1 MVSLS
6 KYDDDMLSDVG
17 FKLFRRTLLYW
28 SGGLYYERNDNSLV
42 SDSTFKLSRRTLSYW
57 SGVPNYDRKA
67 RSFYINGVPKSGSR
81 LKLDVETLLWNRRQW
96 YSFWQYLLSACSGE
110 LYHIDYE
117 YPTMKEKLEAFT
129 SMGFQN
135 QVWD

>member
-6 KYDDDMLSDVG
+6 RYDDAMLSDAG

-67 RSFYINGVPKSGSR
+67 RSFYINGVSKSGLR
-81 LKLDVETLLWNRRQW
+81 LKLVCVSLAKNGDIF
-96 YSFWQYLLSACSGE
+96 S
-110 LYHIDYE
+110 
-117 YPTMKEKLEAFT
+117 
-129 SMGFQN
+129 
-135 QVWD
+135 